1 MAYGTGISF
10 FIMLRCG
17 CTVQRAHKFDKIVDT
32 RQSVKRLTSH
42 TRVRSV
48 RSAGETADGGMR
60 MAVTSVTVSRE
71 TTPSEHTTA
80 AQAQSPIRHNSQV
93 GSSGSYEPSGAD
105 SYELSLI
112 LKC

>member
-1 MAYGTGISF
+1 
-10 FIMLRCG
+10 
-17 CTVQRAHKFDKIVDT
+17 
-32 RQSVKRLTSH
+32 
-42 TRVRSV
+42 
-48 RSAGETADGGMR
+48 